1 MGLLPP
7 RPRHG
12 GWRVRSPAAPYRA
25 CGGRWRGFRFLYLH
39 DIPFKFVTPTGIKGK
54 DYDFAIEYVDGRS
67 ACADAK
73 CRLEGTAIRAE
84 TVKNSLNKARS
95 NNLPPDEPGIVFVK
109 VPQNWLEQE
118 HMRKGLYTAVGEFL
132 RKTERIVS
140 VVVYTTV
147 TVELPDKKMM
157 LLRHR
162 FHEFL
167 NPSHRFDR
175 TKDWALFKNYK
186 VPEEWGGAHPKWVRV
201 FSQGF
206 FMREGS
212 NVPPRRA
219 LHRADVNS
227 PRLP

>member
-1 MGLLPP
+1 MRVDQLVEGLLDLL
-7 RPRHG
+7 
-12 GWRVRSPAAPYRA
+12 VA
-25 CGGRWRGFRFLYLH
+25 CRQLGDRFLGLLLKTHKIGIILEGGDNALGNGLADSAPIETLARALH
-39 DIPFKFVTPTGIKGK
+39 QTPNCLIKYA
-54 DYDFAIEYVDGRS
+54 DERS

-84 TVKNSLNKARS
+84 TIKNSLNKARS

-118 HMRKGLYTAVGEFL
+118 HVRKGIYTAMEEFL

-147 TVELPDKKMM
+147 TMELPDKKMM

-175 TKDWALFKNYK
+175 TKNWALFKDYK
-186 VPEEWGGAHPKWVRV
+186 VPEEWGGAHPKGVRV

-206 FMREGS
+206 VMRE
-212 NVPPRRA
+212 R
-219 LHRADVNS
+219 
-227 PRLP
+227 